1 MALLDALLLDPCR
14 MDVCISAT
22 RSDGAAGSG
31 TQSDPYDGSTRA
43 KVDAVMNDTTKIPL
57 FQWAF

>member
-43 KVDAVMNDTTKIPL
+43 RFDAAMSNNTM
-57 FQWAF
+57 Q